1 MSQSNDEFPPY
12 QQRNMP
18 YQMPL
23 RPAEPPPIYS
33 GYDAAQFGQYG
44 PGYPM
49 GNSVNG
55 IAIASLICSLLGL
68 GLVGVIL
75 GHLGLREIKRSNGY
89 QEGRGLAIAGLIIG
103 YLEIALGVAVVLAII
118 IGGLVLR
125 ATPQP

>member
-1 MSQSNDEFPPY
+1 MANDEFPPY

-44 PGYPM
+44 PGYPTGGGM
-49 GNSVNG
+49 SGL
-55 IAIASLICSLLGL
+55 AIASLVCSLLSL

-75 GHLGLREIKRSNGY
+75 GHLALGEIKRSNGLK
-89 QEGRGLAIAGLIIG
+89 EGRGLAIAGLIIG
-103 YLEIALGVAVVLAII
+103 YLEIALGVAVVLIFII
-118 IGGLVLR
+118 SALLLR
-125 ATPQP
+125 ATPPQ